1 MYLNCES
8 TVEERKKM
16 QEYKYKVVVQAAL
29 GAANEHK
36 SAGRNGADVEVNN
49 RCAQRGG
56 GRLLAPRRRLPC
68 AEAHA

>member
-1 MYLNCES
+1 MCSSDLS

-36 SAGRNGADVEVNN
+36 SAGVDTSHKSLGAWPTACTA
-49 RCAQRGG
+49 RSGSTWPRPSGCATR
-56 GRLLAPRRRLPC
+56 
-68 AEAHA
+68 